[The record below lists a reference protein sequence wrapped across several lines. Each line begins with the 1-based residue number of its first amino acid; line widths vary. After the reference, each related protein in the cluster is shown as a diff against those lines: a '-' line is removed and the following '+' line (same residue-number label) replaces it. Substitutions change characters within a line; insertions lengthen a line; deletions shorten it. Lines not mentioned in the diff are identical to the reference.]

1 MSLWVSAKPRYS
13 TFQYTD
19 LNAKNGLCFPLLLR
33 KEEVGSKGHSERA
46 GHAQRPPTLLIY
58 VTDLQQLVFLY
69 FFYALIGIHFYFP
82 SLFLSRKSQKPQHSF
97 PVTLGLLIVSLKL
110 PLGPCSCLPPSIA
123 KHMVFSL
130 YLPYGSCQD
139 FQLSCLVVFC
149 QTLMKLPRSFH
160 FSLF

>member
-1 MSLWVSAKPRYS
+1 MSTKPRYS

-33 KEEVGSKGHSERA
+33 KEEVGSKGHCEGA
-46 GHAQRPPTLLIY
+46 VHAQRPPTLLIY
-58 VTDLQQLVFLY
+58 VTD
-69 FFYALIGIHFYFP
+69 ALIGIHFYFP